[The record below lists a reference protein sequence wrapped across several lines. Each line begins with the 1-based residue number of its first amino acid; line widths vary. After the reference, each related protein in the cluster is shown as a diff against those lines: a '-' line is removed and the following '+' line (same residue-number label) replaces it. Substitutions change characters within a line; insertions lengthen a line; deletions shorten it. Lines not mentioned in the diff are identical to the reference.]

1 MAKSRNL
8 LADHFPE
15 ESLVLSFFSVVI
27 ARLRQTARLMCG
39 VPDYE
44 TFIRHR
50 KTTHP
55 DEPVPSYAEFFDM
68 CQIRRF
74 GGGPGGM
81 QARCC

>member
-15 ESLVLSFFSVVI
+15 ETPLASVFSVVV
-27 ARLRQTARLMCG
+27 ARLQQTARLMCG

-44 TFIRHR
+44 TFVRHR
-50 KTTHP
+50 KRTHP
-55 DEPVPSYAEFFDM
+55 DEPVPSYAEFFNM
-68 CQIRRF
+68 CQVRRF
-74 GGGPGGM
+74 GGAGM

>member
-8 LADHFPE
+8 LADHFKE
-15 ESLVLSFFSVVI
+15 ETPLQSVFSTVV

-44 TFIRHR
+44 TYIRHR

-55 DEPVPSYAEFFDM
+55 DEPVPSYAEFFEM
-68 CQIRRF
+68 CQVRRF
-74 GGGPGGM
+74 SGTGM
-81 QARCC
+81 QAGCC

>member
-15 ESLVLSFFSVVI
+15 EPLVLGFFSVVI

-50 KTTHP
+50 KNTHP
-55 DEPVPSYAEFFDM
+55 DEPVPSYAEFFNM

>member
-1 MAKSRNL
+1 MAKGRNL
-8 LADHFPE
+8 LAEHFKE
-15 ESLVLSFFSVVI
+15 EAPLQGVFSTVV

-44 TFIRHR
+44 TYIRHR
-50 KTTHP
+50 RTTHP
-55 DEPVPSYAEFFDM
+55 DEPVPSYAEFFEM

-74 GGGPGGM
+74 GGSGM

>member
-8 LADHFPE
+8 LADHFKE
-15 ESLVLSFFSVVI
+15 EMPVESIFSIVV

-39 VPDYE
+39 VPDYD
-44 TFIRHR
+44 TYVRHR

-55 DEPVPSYAEFFDM
+55 EEQVPSYAEFFNM
-68 CQIRRF
+68 CQDRRF
-74 GGGPGGM
+74 GGGM

>member
-15 ESLVLSFFSVVI
+15 EAPVEAFLRTVF
-27 ARLRQTARLMCG
+27 ARLKQTARLMCG

-44 TFIRHR
+44 TFVRHR
-50 KTTHP
+50 KITHP
-55 DEPVPSYAEFFDM
+55 NEPIPSYAEFFNM
-68 CQIRRF
+68 CQLRRF
-74 GGGPGGM
+74 GGEGM